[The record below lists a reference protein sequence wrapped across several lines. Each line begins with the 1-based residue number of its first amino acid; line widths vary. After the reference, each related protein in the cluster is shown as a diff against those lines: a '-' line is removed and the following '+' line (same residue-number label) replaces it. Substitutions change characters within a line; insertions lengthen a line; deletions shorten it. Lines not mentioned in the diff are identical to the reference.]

1 MTVAERNGAR
11 VLNGHRAL
19 RLTIRAG
26 EARGESVVLDE
37 GRVVLGRAEDC
48 ELVVPDPRVSRRHAA
63 VEPRPDGRASLVD
76 LGSGNGTFVD
86 GHRVQTAVLEGH
98 EQIQVGDTILVSS
111 RGEAAPGATILGRSP
126 GTSHSALYR
135 LTQRSVRRAFL
146 LSGLAI
152 AVAGVLAVALA
163 TGMFGSGEGAA
174 EAVERVVN
182 QTESSTVSIDSG
194 SRGGG
199 GTGWV
204 LDASAG
210 LIVTNA
216 HVVDGA
222 GAVKVGVGG
231 ELRRASRVGV
241 SPCEDLAV
249 VHVDDSSGLKAL
261 PMGREADVRRGQTVV
276 AVGYPTNASLEADLT
291 ATTGVVSVVHSAY
304 REQALDIP
312 RFPDVIQTDAAIN
325 PGSSGGPLLDLRGRL
340 IGVNSAGR
348 TVTPDGRIVQGQ
360 NYAIGVDRVEKVT
373 RVLRTGRSIAWTGA
387 SFDYLTPDELG
398 ERGLPAGLVVS
409 GAVPGTAAERAGLGV
424 RESVLVAVNGRPV
437 DNTLASY
444 CDAVDGVPARQP
456 LTFSLRERGSAALRK
471 AVLAVE

>member
-1 MTVAERNGAR
+1 M
-11 VLNGHRAL
+11 
-19 RLTIRAG
+19 
-26 EARGESVVLDE
+26 LDE

-63 VEPRPDGRASLVD
+63 VEPQPDGRASLVD

-86 GHRVQTAVLEGH
+86 GHRVQTALLEGH
-98 EQIQVGDTILVSS
+98 EQIQLGDTILVSS
-111 RGEAAPGATILGRSP
+111 RGEAAPGATILGQSP
-126 GTSHSALYR
+126 GASHSALYR

-152 AVAGVLAVALA
+152 AVAGVLAIALV
-163 TGMFGSGEGAA
+163 TGMFGSGEGTA

-182 QTESSTVSIDSG
+182 QAEPSTVSIDSG
-194 SRGGG
+194 TEGGG

-222 GAVKVGVGG
+222 GEVKVGVGG

-249 VHVDDSSGLKAL
+249 LRVENSSGLRAL

-348 TVTPDGRIVQGQ
+348 TVTARRPDRAGTELRHRGRPRREGHPGP
-360 NYAIGVDRVEKVT
+360 AHGAVDRLD
-373 RVLRTGRSIAWTGA
+373 RCQLRLPDARRARRARPPGRA
-387 SFDYLTPDELG
+387 SSSPE
-398 ERGLPAGLVVS
+398 P
-409 GAVPGTAAERAGLGV
+409 
-424 RESVLVAVNGRPV
+424 
-437 DNTLASY
+437 
-444 CDAVDGVPARQP
+444 CPARRRSGP
-456 LTFSLRERGSAALRK
+456 GSASGRACSWRST
-471 AVLAVE
+471 AGPWTTPWPATAMRSRAFPPGSR